1 MTDMGFDGMGPGVAG
16 AQCALHPDQPAV
28 RTCTRCGSFMC
39 STCAEGG
46 AQTLCPTCQ
55 QRLGMSQAFPLNRE
69 NWSFSALWDYC
80 FELFKREW
88 LMLSVVMLIFFGIS
102 GIAQFLS
109 NLLPVLAKAL
119 HSEVL
124 SAILSVGAAIVV
136 QAVQGVLGLGIMKMM
151 FDLLQG
157 QKLDIGRLFSQ
168 LHKVWVVLGA
178 TLLIA
183 LMVAVPFGLIGF
195 IVVIAKVAAGMEWR
209 SLLPLGIGL
218 GVLALVPLIYFT
230 LPFYLLQAD
239 IAYNDDVSPM
249 QALRNCYAYARGER
263 LSIFGVGLVGLLL
276 VLVGLMA
283 CCVGMLPA
291 MGMNYLLIAGL
302 YLALRNGADVES

>member
-1 MTDMGFDGMGPGVAG
+1 MTDMGFGGMGPGQAG
-16 AQCALHPDQPAV
+16 AVCALHPDQLAM

-46 AQTLCPTCQ
+46 TQTLCPTCQ
-55 QRLGMSQAFPLNRE
+55 QRLGVGHAFPLNRE

-80 FELFKREW
+80 FEIFKREW
-88 LMLSVVMLIFFGIS
+88 LMLGVTMLIFFGIS
-102 GIAQFLS
+102 GAAQFLL
-109 NLLPVLAKAL
+109 NLLPLVGKVL

-124 SAILSVGAAIVV
+124 SVILSISAAILV
-136 QAVQGVLGLGIMKMM
+136 QAVQGVLGLGIMKMV

-157 QKLDIGRLFSQ
+157 QSLDIGRLFSQ
-168 LHKVWVVLGA
+168 LHKVWVVFGA

-183 LMVAVPFGLIGF
+183 VMIFVPMGLVGLILG
-195 IVVIAKVAAGMEWR
+195 VAKVAGGMEWR

-218 GVLALVPLIYFT
+218 GVLLLVPLIYFT
-230 LPFYLLQAD
+230 LPFFLLQAD
-239 IAYNDDVSPM
+239 IAYNDDASPL

-263 LSIFGVGLVGLLL
+263 LSIFGVGLVGLLV
-276 VLVGLMA
+276 VLVGFMA
-283 CCVGMLPA
+283 CCVGILPA
-291 MGMNYLLIAGL
+291 MGMYYLLIGGL